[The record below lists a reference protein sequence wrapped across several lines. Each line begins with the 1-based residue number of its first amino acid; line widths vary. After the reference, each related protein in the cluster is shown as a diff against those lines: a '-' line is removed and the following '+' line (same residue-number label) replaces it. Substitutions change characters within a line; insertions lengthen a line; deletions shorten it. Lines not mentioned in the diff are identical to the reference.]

1 MQQLTEILNETER
14 ILSNP
19 HKVVE
24 NTRKNKSFDF
34 KLLKET
40 IGQNMPDGFEVGVF
54 TSSNGEDVPAFL
66 PFASANGI
74 ALSIEKVSDFA
85 FFNELL
91 QQSTFQIL
99 SAIRY
104 NSFKLTLI
112 DGKNHGIYLSHL
124 SQLDDTVTDGKI
136 YKEQAEINKVLN
148 EILLKSIKEFR
159 FIVINNFPHGF
170 TNESAAALIKILNNA
185 REENIKVLMTKEHEP
200 PRAMADLDESISNKL
215 EVISFDKG
223 NHWNSR
229 TLSQIEN
236 IKELFTLNFGCSF
249 TERDMKEAVEVI
261 NVMHQSSVNSAS
273 ENFDINEGIKIPIG
287 IQHNKAFHFRLG
299 HGATNYHAIVG
310 GRSGK
315 GKTVF
320 LDNIISRA
328 TNIYSPDELRFVL
341 LDMKGIEFNDY
352 KNVPHVQAFC
362 SSSNPENGMKIVE
375 FLQSDLKNRETL
387 FNSVEAKNIVEY
399 KKKSGKPMPRLL
411 VIIDEF
417 QNLFTGNYKTDG
429 IVEEILIKQILRI
442 GRAYG
447 VHLLCCTQSLGDGVR
462 SSFLN
467 NIPLRIA
474 FQMTQ
479 DQSRSF
485 LSISNTAADSLKV
498 GEAIYNEQDGL
509 LSENILV
516 KIDHLQSEDVH
527 KLILEFVN
535 NGKPYQSFEK
545 LVVAK

>member
-1 MQQLTEILNETER
+1 MQKLEEVLDKTESL
-14 ILSNP
+14 LSNP
-19 HKVVE
+19 QEIFQRAKKVD
-24 NTRKNKSFDF
+24 SFDF
-34 KLLKET
+34 DLLTKPF
-40 IGQNMPDGFEVGVF
+40 GQQLPEGFEVGIF

-66 PFASANGI
+66 PFADTNGI
-74 ALSIEKVSDFA
+74 AFSIDKVSDFA

-91 QQSTFQIL
+91 EQSTFHIL
-99 SAIRY
+99 DAIHY
-104 NSFKLTLI
+104 NDFKLTLI
-112 DGKNHGIYLSHL
+112 DGKNHGIYLNYL
-124 SQLDDTVTDGKI
+124 SQFDDIITGGKI

-148 EILLKSIKEFR
+148 EILLNRTKEFR
-159 FIVINNFPHGF
+159 FIVINNFPSGF
-170 TNESAAALIKILNNA
+170 TNESATALIKILNKA
-185 REENIKVLMTKEHEP
+185 KEEKIKVLMTKENEP
-200 PRAMADLDESISNKL
+200 QRAMADLDETISNKL
-215 EVISFDKG
+215 EVISFDKN
-223 NHWNSR
+223 NHWFSK

-236 IKELFTLNFGCSF
+236 IKGLFTLNFGSSF
-249 TERDMKEAVEVI
+249 STSDMKGAVEVT
-261 NVMHQSSVNSAS
+261 NVIHQATANPAS
-273 ENFDINEGIKIPIG
+273 EIFDINEGIKIPVG
-287 IQHNKAFHFRLG
+287 THRNKIFYFRLG
-299 HGATNYHAIVG
+299 HGASNYHAIVG

-328 TNIYSPDELRFVL
+328 TTIYSPDELRFVL

-352 KNVPHVQAFC
+352 KNLPHVQAFS
-362 SSSNPENGMKIVE
+362 SSSNFENGMKIVE

-387 FNSVEAKNIVEY
+387 FNSVEAKNIVDY
-399 KKKSGKPMPRLL
+399 KKKSGKIMPRLL

-429 IVEEILIKQILRI
+429 IVEDTLIKQILRV

-485 LSISNTAADSLKV
+485 LSINNSAADTLKV
-498 GEAIYNEQDGL
+498 GEAIYNEQDGAV
-509 LSENILV
+509 SENILV
-516 KIDHLQSEDVH
+516 KVDNLQSEDVH
-527 KLILEFVN
+527 KYIMEFVN
-535 NGKPYQSFEK
+535 NGKSYQSFEK

>member
-1 MQQLTEILNETER
+1 MQQLTEILDETEG

-19 HKVVE
+19 HKIVE
-24 NTRKNKSFDF
+24 NTKNKSFDF
-34 KLLKET
+34 KLLTEA
-40 IGQNMPDGFEVGVF
+40 IGQKMPDGFEIGVF
-54 TSSNGEDVPAFL
+54 TSSNGEDIPAFL
-66 PFASANGI
+66 PFADTNGI

-124 SQLDDTVTDGKI
+124 SEINDTVTDGKI
-136 YKEQAEINKVLN
+136 YKEQVEINKILN

-159 FIVINNFPHGF
+159 LIVINNFPQGF
-170 TNESAAALIKILNNA
+170 TNESATALIKILNNA
-185 REENIKVLMTKEHEP
+185 REENIKVLMTKEYEP
-200 PRAMADLDESISNKL
+200 SRGIADLDESISNKL
-215 EVISFDKG
+215 EVISFDKS
-223 NHWNSR
+223 NHWNSK
-229 TLSQIEN
+229 TLSRIKN
-236 IKELFTLNFGCSF
+236 IKGLFTLNFGCSF
-249 TERDMKEAVEVI
+249 TEREMKETVEVL
-261 NVMHQSSVNSAS
+261 NVIHQSTVNPAS

-287 IQHNKAFHFRLG
+287 IQHNKVFHFRLG

-352 KNVPHVQAFC
+352 KNIPHVQAFC

-375 FLQSDLKNRETL
+375 FLQSDLKNREAL

-399 KKKSGKPMPRLL
+399 KKKSGNPMPRLL

-417 QNLFTGNYKTDG
+417 QNLFTGNYKADG
-429 IVEEILIKQILRI
+429 IVEDILIKQILRI

-485 LSISNTAADSLKV
+485 LSISNTSADSLKV

-516 KIDHLQSEDVH
+516 KIDHLQSDDVH
-527 KLILEFVN
+527 KLITEFVN
-535 NGKPYQSFEK
+535 NATPYQSFEK
-545 LVVAK
+545 FVVAK

>member
-1 MQQLTEILNETER
+1 MQQLTDILNETER

-24 NTRKNKSFDF
+24 NTRKNKSFEF
-34 KLLKET
+34 NLLTEP
-40 IGQNMPDGFEVGVF
+40 IGQKMPDGFEVGVF
-54 TSSNGEDVPAFL
+54 TSSKGEDVPAFL
-66 PFASANGI
+66 PFSDTNGVAI
-74 ALSIEKVSDFA
+74 SLEKVSDFA
-85 FFNELL
+85 YFNEILE
-91 QQSTFQIL
+91 QSTFQIL

-104 NSFKLTLI
+104 NAFKLTLI

-136 YKEQAEINKVLN
+136 YKEPAEINKVLN
-148 EILLKSIKEFR
+148 EILLRSLNEYR
-159 FIVINNFPHGF
+159 FIVINNFPNGF
-170 TNESAAALIKILNNA
+170 TNESMAALIKILNNA
-185 REENIKVLMTKEHEP
+185 QEEKIRVLMTKEHEP
-200 PRAMADLDESISNKL
+200 SKSIADLDTSIARKL

-223 NHWNSR
+223 NHWFSK

-236 IKELFTLNFGCSF
+236 IKGFFTLNFGSSF
-249 TERDMKEAVEVI
+249 SQRDMKEVIEVL
-261 NVMHQSSVNSAS
+261 NVMHQSTANPAS
-273 ENFDINEGIKIPIG
+273 ESFDINEGIKIPIG
-287 IQHNKAFHFRLG
+287 NHNKKKFYFRLG

-320 LDNIISRA
+320 LDNIIARGN
-328 TNIYSPDELRFVL
+328 TIYSPDELRFVL
-341 LDMKGIEFNDY
+341 LDMKGIEFNEY

-362 SSSNPENGMKIVE
+362 SSSNAENGMKIIE
-375 FLQSDLKNRETL
+375 FLQTELKNREAL
-387 FNSVEAKNIVEY
+387 FNSVEASNLVEY
-399 KKKSGKPMPRLL
+399 KKKSGKPLPRLL

-429 IVEEILIKQILRI
+429 IVEDILIKQILRI

-485 LSISNTAADSLKV
+485 LSINNSAADILKV
-498 GEAIYNEQDGL
+498 GEAIYNEQDGA
-509 LSENILV
+509 LSENVLI
-516 KIDHLQSEDVH
+516 KIENLQTDDIQ
-527 KLILEFVN
+527 KNIMEFVN
-535 NGKPYQSFEK
+535 NGKSYQPFEK
-545 LVVAK
+545 LIVAK